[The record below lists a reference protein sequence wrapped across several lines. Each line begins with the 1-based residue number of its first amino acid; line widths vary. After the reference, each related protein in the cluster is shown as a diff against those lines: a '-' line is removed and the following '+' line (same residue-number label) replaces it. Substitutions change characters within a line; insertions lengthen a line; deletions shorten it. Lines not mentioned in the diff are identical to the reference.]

1 MDCREKAYHKIIDY
15 AEHLMSIPIEEN
27 EESQYT
33 GNDLVFHIFLQPIAQ
48 EQPGDRD
55 E

>member
-1 MDCREKAYHKIIDY
+1 MIDY
-15 AEHLMSIPIEEN
+15 AEHFMPIPIEEN

-33 GNDLVFHIFLQPIAQ
+33 GNDLVFRIFIQQIVQ